1 MIGRQPIFIDIT
13 WGAGGSTKELTMSI
27 CEYAQL
33 YLGVDTI
40 MHLTLT
46 GMTEIELKNILV
58 NYFII
63 FLIYYNFIAFY

>member
-1 MIGRQPIFIDIT
+1 MIGQQPIFIDIT
-13 WGAGGSTKELTMSI
+13 WGAGASTKELTMSI

-46 GMTEIELKNILV
+46 GMTEIELKSILV

-63 FLIYYNFIAFY
+63 VFMQYNFIAFY